1 MEPPQQPWLRCPLV
15 PPPDVSA
22 RALQEGPAQLLRPA
36 LQDQPHPVV
45 ELAQLENRALR
56 HLMVE
61 VDLQVPQVPRA
72 GPAPQQHPVRRAA
85 LVQVPR
91 GAPLAALVQL
101 PAALLLQVVA
111 PRQVA
116 LPVVAPLRGQPRVQ
130 LAWRQVPSWRRA
142 GAPDKRP
149 RAPPGPLVSSQP
161 MMEADLMAAVE
172 TNRPSRTY
180 GNWRRPTSAG
190 ILGLGSVGT
199 ALLMGSLI
207 LVVITVMVATLL
219 EAVIVAGVLGI
230 ILLLVVTRDSHGKNV
245 LARGGARAAWWAAR
259 SRGTN
264 IYRSGPLGRTPWGTY
279 QLPGLAAP
287 MRLSEHQDSYG
298 RPFALL
304 YTPATGSY
312 SVIIGTEPDGAALV
326 DEDQIDVWVA
336 DWGHWLANLG
346 DEPGVEA
353 ASVTIETA
361 PDSGTRLFQEVEL
374 NIDPDAPRF
383 SLETL
388 REVVNEYPAGS
399 STVKAY
405 VAITFAA
412 SPRPGGKRRKVDEM
426 SRELATRLPGLTG
439 GLEATGAGAAHPVS
453 AQGLCEAIRVAYDPA
468 AATLIDQ
475 ARAAGET
482 VELSWP
488 DVGPA
493 AAEAEWGGY
502 RHDSAYSRTWA
513 MTTAPRG
520 NVQSG
525 VLARLLAPHR
535 DIARKRVTLLYR
547 PIDAARAAAMV
558 EADLRA
564 AEFRVTSTTKP
575 AARDTAAVRA
585 AQSTAHE
592 EASGAGLVQFGMLI
606 TATVSDLE
614 KKADARAAIDN
625 LAATARLRVR
635 PVYGSQDSAFAAALP
650 LGLVLPKHIKVPAEM
665 RDKL

>member
-1 MEPPQQPWLRCPLV
+1 MLLSNLRV
-15 PPPDVSA
+15 
-22 RALQEGPAQLLRPA
+22 
-36 LQDQPHPVV
+36 
-45 ELAQLENRALR
+45 
-56 HLMVE
+56 
-61 VDLQVPQVPRA
+61 
-72 GPAPQQHPVRRAA
+72 
-85 LVQVPR
+85 
-91 GAPLAALVQL
+91 
-101 PAALLLQVVA
+101 
-111 PRQVA
+111 
-116 LPVVAPLRGQPRVQ
+116 
-130 LAWRQVPSWRRA
+130 
-142 GAPDKRP
+142 
-149 RAPPGPLVSSQP
+149 
-161 MMEADLMAAVE
+161 MEAGLMAAVE
-172 TNRPSRTY
+172 TNRVSRTY
-180 GNWRRPTSAG
+180 GNWRQPTSAG
-190 ILGLGSVGT
+190 IFGLGSVGT
-199 ALLMGSLI
+199 VFLMGSLI
-207 LVVITVMVATLL
+207 MIVITVMVATLL
-219 EAVIVAGVLGI
+219 DAVILAAVLGVV
-230 ILLLVVTRDSHGKNV
+230 LLAVVTKDSHGKNV
-245 LARGGARAAWWAAR
+245 LARGGARVAWWSAR

-264 IYRSGPLGRTPWGTY
+264 VYRSGPLGRTPWGTY

-287 MRLSEHQDSYG
+287 IRLSEHLDSYG

-312 SVIIGTEPDGAALV
+312 SVVIGTEPDGAALV
-326 DEDQIDVWVA
+326 DEDQIDAWVS

-361 PDSGTRLFQEVEL
+361 PDSGTRLHQEVEL

-388 REVVNEYPAGS
+388 REVVRDYPLGS

-412 SPRPGGKRRKVDEM
+412 AIRPGGKRRKVDEM
-426 SRELATRLPGLTG
+426 ARELGTRLPGLTG
-439 GLEATGAGAAHPVS
+439 GLSATGAGS
-453 AQGLCEAIRVAYDPA
+453 AQPLPAQALCEAIRVAYDPA
-468 AATLIDQ
+468 AATLIDR

-493 AAEAEWGGY
+493 AAEAAWGGY
-502 RHDSAYSRTWA
+502 RHDSAYSCTWA

-525 VLARLLAPHR
+525 VLARLLAPHQ

-564 AEFRVTSTTKP
+564 AEFRVTATNKP
-575 AARDTAAVRA
+575 AARDTAALRA
-585 AQSTAHE
+585 AQATAQE

-606 TATVSDLE
+606 TATVSDVE
-614 KKADARAAIDN
+614 KRADARAAIDN
-625 LAATARLRVR
+625 LAGTARLRVR

-665 RDKL
+665 RNKL